1 VDTRPNIYCFVIV
14 NENKQVIEKANFI
27 TNLFR

>member
-14 NENKQVIEKANFI
+14 NENKQVNKKANII
-27 TNLFR
+27 TNLF